1 MRIMTIDSSYILCND
16 YVILG
21 QKLMDLKQSN
31 LALFVLLLVFLIF
44 GGIGVD
50 TRV

>member
-1 MRIMTIDSSYILCND
+1 
-16 YVILG
+16 
-21 QKLMDLKQSN
+21 MDLKQSN